1 MKLEALQSLSVVVM
15 FIGLLLSALGGVGAY
30 FFSGGTERVGR
41 QQASA
46 QVESVEPELPIRSA
60 AENSKLAALTEPVPE
75 VSARQLSLNAEPA
88 LAPIPEKPPAPTAPV
103 AIAPVAKKSAT
114 PEPAPVVA
122 KTTTPAKQA
131 APVLPPSTPLVAK
144 STATPAPS
152 PVIAKNP
159 APEKPPA
166 PVAPAI
172 IPPAVKPSAPAE
184 PARNLAK
191 ASAREKFE
199 DLPPVAE
206 KLPEP
211 AAPEKRLAS
220 TTTPKKPAAPVVLAK
235 NSAPEVNP
243 PAEAPSRIPQ
253 LGIEPWQKE
262 KLLQRL
268 RTFQNGSI
276 GIQVPQGNDD
286 AMGFATALKE
296 AFLTAGWHVTGL
308 TTVKMDRESPGLTL
322 SSGTFPPPTEVTTVF
337 SALVSAGIKL
347 STELD
352 PAQGKKHAI
361 LFVGSRP

>member
-30 FFSGGTERVGR
+30 FFSGGTERLGR

-46 QVESVEPELPIRSA
+46 QVESVEPELPIRRA
-60 AENSKLAALTEPVPE
+60 AVDSKLAALTEPVAE
-75 VSARQLSLNAEPA
+75 VSARQLSLNTEPA
-88 LAPIPEKPPAPTAPV
+88 LAPIPENPPAPTAPV

-114 PEPAPVVA
+114 PEP
-122 KTTTPAKQA
+122 
-131 APVLPPSTPLVAK
+131 
-144 STATPAPS
+144 S
-152 PVIAKNP
+152 PVIAKNA
-159 APEKPPA
+159 APQKPPA
-166 PVAPAI
+166 PVVSAI
-172 IPPAVKPSAPAE
+172 IPPAVKPPAPAE
-184 PARNLAK
+184 PARNMAK
-191 ASAREKFE
+191 ASARERFE

-211 AAPEKRLAS
+211 AAPEKQLAA
-220 TTTPKKPAAPVVLAK
+220 TTTPKKPAAPVVLAQH
-235 NSAPEVNP
+235 SAPEVNP

-308 TTVKMDRESPGLTL
+308 TAVKMDRESPGLTL

-337 SALVSAGIKL
+337 SALISAGIKL
-347 STELD
+347 NTELD